1 MKIYNTTANFEN
13 DFFAIEWC
21 KGMDFS
27 EIETTEGEMP
37 KHSNFIDEVE
47 GVEIYYC
54 YGTDS
59 YFFAEVEEEEKIYL
73 CKCNKC
79 GESLK
84 DNNPSGESNQLYI
97 KNGDKTEYKETMY
110 LNDSLG
116 AMEACPNCKTDAY
129 LTDLIK

>member
-13 DFFAIEWC
+13 DFLAIEWC
-21 KGMDFS
+21 KGIDFS

-59 YFFAEVEEEEKIYL
+59 YFFAEVEKEEEAEEQKEKEYIILGSFENEEEKKLLSLERIS
-73 CKCNKC
+73 
-79 GESLK
+79 GEKITSLK
-84 DNNPSGESNQLYI
+84 VAMNALIEIRENYKYKQLRIVEVI
-97 KNGDKTEYKETMY
+97 K
-110 LNDSLG
+110 
-116 AMEACPNCKTDAY
+116 
-129 LTDLIK
+129 